1 MKMEL
6 VGYKSLDFESNGER
20 VKGTQAF
27 VAFEEEGVEG
37 KRTDKLFFR
46 DGFELPGLNAG
57 MTLEVSFNR
66 KGKPESVTIAQPV
79 QRLNIGKQ

>member
-27 VAFEEEGVEG
+27 IAFEEEGVEG

-46 DGFELPGLNAG
+46 DGFELPG
-57 MTLEVSFNR
+57 MTLEVAFNR
-66 KGKPESVTIAQPV
+66 KGKPESVTIAQTA

>member
-27 VAFEEEGVEG
+27 IAFEEEGVEG
-37 KRTDKLFFR
+37 KRTDKLFS
-46 DGFELPGLNAG
+46 G
-57 MTLEVSFNR
+57 MASNCLTSRLE
-66 KGKPESVTIAQPV
+66 
-79 QRLNIGKQ
+79 

>member
-27 VAFEEEGVEG
+27 VAFEEEGIEG

-46 DGFELPGLNAG
+46 VVSNCL
-57 MTLEVSFNR
+57 TSRLE
-66 KGKPESVTIAQPV
+66 
-79 QRLNIGKQ
+79 

>member
-27 VAFEEEGVEG
+27 VAFEEEGIEG
-37 KRTDKLFFR
+37 KRTDKLFS
-46 DGFELPGLNAG
+46 G
-57 MTLEVSFNR
+57 MASNYLALTLE
-66 KGKPESVTIAQPV
+66 
-79 QRLNIGKQ
+79 